1 LRSLDAA
8 DSSAVGSPLTCSS
21 ETPLKFLQMAS
32 DPAATLSVRQRA
44 LLALVIEEYVAT
56 GQPVGSRHLVERG
69 ALNVSPSTVRND
81 LSELEARGLLTHPH
95 TSAGRV
101 PTEQAYRLHA
111 DELLAQQDP
120 RPGSFPLDL
129 SELRREIDSA
139 LEATTEM
146 LSRVTSQLALVS
158 APPLETT
165 TVRHVEVLLL
175 NPRTVMAVV
184 ITSTG
189 GVAKRVVTFDHA
201 VDPGLAKW
209 AGEYLNERVAGL
221 QLGTS
226 RLRRELED
234 SSLSGAEREFLAA
247 VRPAFTDLLQ
257 AEQRLYVGGAAGLLD
272 SGREED
278 LGIYRHVLV
287 TLERRAALLE
297 ILGEVLDPRRAF
309 VRMGGD
315 LDHPAFQDAALVGAT
330 YGLTTR
336 ALGAVGLLGPARMD
350 YDKAIRSVRG
360 AAQELSRFV
369 EDVYEDN

>member
-1 LRSLDAA
+1 
-8 DSSAVGSPLTCSS
+8 
-21 ETPLKFLQMAS
+21 MAS
-32 DPAATLSVRQRA
+32 DPATTLTARQRA
-44 LLALVIEEYVAT
+44 LLALVIDEYVAT
-56 GQPVGSRHLVERG
+56 GQPVGSRRLVEHG
-69 ALNVSPSTVRND
+69 ELDVSPSTVRND
-81 LSELEARGLLTHPH
+81 LAELEARGLLMHPH

-101 PTEQAYRLHA
+101 PTEQGYRFYA
-111 DELLAQQDP
+111 DELLTRQDS

-158 APPLETT
+158 APALETT

-189 GVAKRVVTFDHA
+189 GVAKRVVTFEHA

-221 QLGTS
+221 RLGTS
-226 RLRRELED
+226 KLRRELED
-234 SSLSGAEREFLAA
+234 SGLSSGELQFLAA
-247 VRPAFTDLLQ
+247 LRPAFTDLLQ
-257 AEQRLYVGGAAGLLD
+257 AEQRLYVGGAEGLLD
-272 SGREED
+272 AAREDD

-297 ILGEVLDPRRAF
+297 ILGDALDPRRAF

-315 LDHPAFQDAALVGAT
+315 LEHPAFQDAALVGAS

-360 AAQELSRFV
+360 AALELSRFV
-369 EDVYEDN
+369 EEVYEDN

>member
-1 LRSLDAA
+1 MAPEPA
-8 DSSAVGSPLTCSS
+8 ETLTGRQS
-21 ETPLKFLQMAS
+21 E
-32 DPAATLSVRQRA
+32 

-56 GQPVGSRHLVERG
+56 GQPVGSRYLVERG
-69 ALNVSPSTVRND
+69 GLSVSPSTVRNE
-81 LSELEARGLLTHPH
+81 LAELEARGLLTHPH

-101 PTEQAYRLHA
+101 PTEQGYRLYAGGLVASHDA
-111 DELLAQQDP
+111 

-129 SELRREIDSA
+129 SELRREIDSV
-139 LEATTEM
+139 LEATTDM
-146 LSRVTSQLALVS
+146 LSRVTQQLALVS

-189 GVAKRVVTFDHA
+189 GVAKRAVTFEHP

-221 QLGTS
+221 RLGTS

-234 SSLSGAEREFLAA
+234 PGLTAGERQFLE
-247 VRPAFTDLLQ
+247 VLKPAFTDLLQ
-257 AEQRLYVGGAAGLLD
+257 AEQRLYVGGAEGLLD
-272 SGREED
+272 AARAED

-297 ILGEVLDPRRAF
+297 ILGEAIDPRRAF
-309 VRMGGD
+309 VRVGGE
-315 LDHPAFQDAALVGAT
+315 LEHPAFQDAALVGAT

-350 YDKAIRSVRG
+350 YDKAIRSVRS

>member
-1 LRSLDAA
+1 MAPE
-8 DSSAVGSPLTCSS
+8 SAETLTGRQS
-21 ETPLKFLQMAS
+21 E
-32 DPAATLSVRQRA
+32 

-56 GQPVGSRHLVERG
+56 GQPVGSRYLVERG
-69 ALNVSPSTVRND
+69 GLSVSPSTVRNE
-81 LSELEARGLLTHPH
+81 LAELEARGLLTHPH

-101 PTEQAYRLHA
+101 PTEQGYRLYA
-111 DELLAQQDP
+111 GGLVASQDA
-120 RPGSFPLDL
+120 RPSSFPLDL
-129 SELRREIDSA
+129 SELRREIDSV
-139 LEATTEM
+139 LEATTDM
-146 LSRVTSQLALVS
+146 LSRVTQQLALVS
-158 APPLETT
+158 APQLETT

-189 GVAKRVVTFDHA
+189 GVAKRAVTFEHP

-221 QLGTS
+221 RLGTS

-234 SSLSGAEREFLAA
+234 PGLTTGERQFLEALK
-247 VRPAFTDLLQ
+247 PAFTDLLQ
-257 AEQRLYVGGAAGLLD
+257 AEQRLYVGGAEGLLD
-272 SGREED
+272 AARSDD

-297 ILGEVLDPRRAF
+297 ILGETIDPRRAF
-309 VRMGGD
+309 VRVGGE
-315 LDHPAFQDAALVGAT
+315 LEHPAFQDAALVGAT

-350 YDKAIRSVRG
+350 YDKAIRSVRS

>member
-1 LRSLDAA
+1 MSATGIQLTQRQQEILRR
-8 DSSAVGSPLTCSS
+8 V
-21 ETPLKFLQMAS
+21 
-32 DPAATLSVRQRA
+32 V
-44 LLALVIEEYVAT
+44 EEYVST
-56 GQPVGSRHLVERG
+56 GQPVGSKTLVETAG
-69 ALNVSPSTVRND
+69 VTAAPSTVRHE
-81 LSELEARGLLTHPH
+81 LAELESRGLLTHPH

-101 PTEQAYRLHA
+101 PTEHGYKVYAA
-111 DELLAQQDP
+111 ELLARQDQ
-120 RPGSFPLDL
+120 RPGAFPLDL

-158 APPLETT
+158 APALETT

-189 GVAKRVVTFDHA
+189 GVAKRVVTFDRP

-226 RLRRELED
+226 RLRRRLED
-234 SSLSGAEREFLAA
+234 PGDSSAEREFLAA
-247 VRPAFTDLLQ
+247 LRPAFTDLLQ

-272 SGREED
+272 SASEDD

-297 ILGEVLDPRRAF
+297 ILGEALDPRRAF

-315 LDHPAFQDAALVGAT
+315 LEHPDFQDAALVGAS
-330 YGLTTR
+330 YGLTHP
-336 ALGAVGLLGPARMD
+336 AIGAVGDHGPA
-350 YDKAIRSVRG
+350 
-360 AAQELSRFV
+360 
-369 EDVYEDN
+369 